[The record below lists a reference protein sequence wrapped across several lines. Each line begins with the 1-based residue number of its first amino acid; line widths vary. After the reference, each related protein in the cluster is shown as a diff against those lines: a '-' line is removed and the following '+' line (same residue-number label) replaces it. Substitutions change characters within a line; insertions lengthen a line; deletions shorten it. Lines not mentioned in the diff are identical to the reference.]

1 MRNEYSNTE
10 RQAVLLEL
18 SLNYNEEIN
27 KAMDKRDF
35 EKAKVLI
42 ELKACVDK
50 VMDDIAER
58 G

>member
-27 KAMDKRDF
+27 RAMDKRDF
-35 EKAKVLI
+35 EKAKLLI
-42 ELKACVDK
+42 DLKDCVDK

>member
-18 SLNYNEEIN
+18 SLNYNEKIN

-50 VMDDIAER
+50 VMDDIGER